1 MEKIPESPLEDM
13 LEEPLINN
21 EINTTIVNANANAIA
36 NANANAQH
44 YVVIDYNTNV
54 YCTNKL
60 MFKLKDIYKC
70 ESTIL
75 FENNLHTLF
84 HNKINCP
91 KQNTTIN
98 IFLTYYYD
106 YNNKKKELTR
116 GFLYKNNTEYEIYYY
131 KIFTSFKIFNKV
143 YDKIAICKIKLN

>member
-13 LEEPLINN
+13 DEEPDTALDTTVL
-21 EINTTIVNANANAIA
+21 ETNTDS
-36 NANANAQH
+36 H
-44 YVVIDYNTNV
+44 YIVIDYNTNI
-54 YCTNKL
+54 YRTNQL
-60 MFKLKDIYKC
+60 TFKLKDIYKC

-91 KQNTTIN
+91 IKKTTID
-98 IFLTYYYD
+98 IFLTYNYD
-106 YNNKKKELTR
+106 SNKKELLR

-131 KIFTSFKIFNKV
+131 KIITSFKILNKV
-143 YDKIAICKIKLN
+143 YDKIAICKLKLN

>member
-1 MEKIPESPLEDM
+1 MEKIPESPFEDM
-13 LEEPLINN
+13 LEEPLNDEQQTQIQSQNQAQDNN
-21 EINTTIVNANANAIA
+21 ND
-36 NANANAQH
+36 H
-44 YVVIDYNTNV
+44 YVVIDYNTNI
-54 YCTNKL
+54 YRTNQL
-60 MFKLKDIYKC
+60 TFKLKDIYKC

-91 KQNTTIN
+91 IKKTTID
-98 IFLTYYYD
+98 IFLTYNYD
-106 YNNKKKELTR
+106 SNKKELLR

-131 KIFTSFKIFNKV
+131 KILTSFKIFNKV

>member
-13 LEEPLINN
+13 LEEPPILDQYQTQNTNN
-21 EINTTIVNANANAIA
+21 DHYIVF
-36 NANANAQH
+36 
-44 YVVIDYNTNV
+44 DYNTNIE
-54 YCTNKL
+54 YTNKL
-60 MFKLKDIYKC
+60 TFKLKDIYKC

-91 KQNTTIN
+91 IKKTTID
-98 IFLTYYYD
+98 IFLTYNYD
-106 YNNKKKELTR
+106 SNKKELLR

-131 KIFTSFKIFNKV
+131 KILTSFKIFNKV